1 MNDKERI
8 ISCSISIAVV
18 INIILPLI
26 AQRYATKDEKS
37 PPQKGGA
44 KSLSFKGQIM
54 HMLVHHAQVPFTST
68 LIVAVIV
75 GLSVWLGFLCAKK
88 IK

>member
-1 MNDKERI
+1 MNDKERLI
-8 ISCSISIAVV
+8 YCSILIAVV

-26 AQRYATKDEKS
+26 AKIFATENEKTPKD
-37 PPQKGGA
+37 GA
-44 KSLSFKGQIM
+44 ENLSFKGQIM
-54 HMLVHHAQVPFTST
+54 HMLIHHAQVPVTSS

-75 GLSVWLGFLCAKK
+75 GLSVWLGTLCAKK